1 MQTSRTSYASSA
13 STTQALFS
21 RIYAWMTAGL
31 LVTAAVAF
39 ASYTTGALL
48 TLMSYGRFALIGV
61 IIVEL
66 GVVWYLSSRINSLSV
81 SAAAGLFL
89 AYAALNGLTI
99 SVVLFAFTLGST
111 ASVFLITALMFAGT
125 SVYGFTTGR
134 DMSSWGSILFMGLFG
149 LIIASVVN
157 LFLRSEMLGW
167 IVSFVGVLLFTALT
181 AYDTQKL
188 KALSETVEGEVET
201 GRLAILGALTLYL
214 DFINL
219 FLFLVRILGRRR

>member
-13 STTQALFS
+13 SATQALFS

-66 GVVWYLSSRINSLSV
+66 GVVWYLSARINSLSV